1 MASFPMTEKGRWSLI
16 FLKLKTCLSLCP
28 FPSDS
33 AFYLALSDLMD
44 FAELLIDFCDDKG
57 L

>member
-1 MASFPMTEKGRWSLI
+1 MASFPMTEKARWSLI

-28 FPSDS
+28 FPTDS
-33 AFYLALSDLMD
+33 AFYLALSDLVD
-44 FAELLIDFCDDKG
+44 FSELLINSCDDKS